1 MWRRTY
7 ERLHEQT
14 FENEMR
20 AKEAMDPRLV
30 NLAALRR
37 KDAGEYGVLVAS
49 LVAEPRPAGP
59 TEKRLVKELAGVL
72 WRKRRLRLAEAAAH
86 RRELEKSFSSY
97 RETAPHI
104 TNADKSADVSEAVHT
119 APADSQEELHD
130 LDGYEAM
137 TQRTLEIPALQELE
151 RPAGVHVDQSPSGL
165 EGDRETAANPDR

>member
-30 NLAALRR
+30 NLAALRW

-72 WRKRRLRLAEAAAH
+72 WRKRRLRLAAG
-86 RRELEKSFSSY
+86 R
-97 RETAPHI
+97 
-104 TNADKSADVSEAVHT
+104 D
-119 APADSQEELHD
+119 APARARKVFLVVSRD
-130 LDGYEAM
+130 
-137 TQRTLEIPALQELE
+137 
-151 RPAGVHVDQSPSGL
+151 SPSHH
-165 EGDRETAANPDR
+165 ERRQVCRRQ